1 MNVSIDELVAV
12 VDVKLASLVGAV
24 KGAGGCCQCR
34 PAGGALYLAG
44 VVKTSLTVG
53 GVGFG
58 LWSWAD
64 GEGLGWYCVGGVWL
78 VQGNRV
84 CPAVAGQKMSRVK
97 RWAALWLFG
106 LTGGLLL
113 RVLLPAQSVG
123 LESVVHVLEG
133 E

>member
-24 KGAGGCCQCR
+24 EGAGGCCRCR
-34 PAGGALYLAG
+34 PAGGALYLAE

-64 GEGLGWYCVGGVWL
+64 GEGLVWCCSGGGLAGTGEKGMPGCGWAKDVACETVGGAL
-78 VQGNRV
+78 
-84 CPAVAGQKMSRVK
+84 AVGIDGWSAPPCSSSS
-97 RWAALWLFG
+97 
-106 LTGGLLL
+106 T
-113 RVLLPAQSVG
+113 VG
-123 LESVVHVLEG
+123 RP
-133 E
+133 